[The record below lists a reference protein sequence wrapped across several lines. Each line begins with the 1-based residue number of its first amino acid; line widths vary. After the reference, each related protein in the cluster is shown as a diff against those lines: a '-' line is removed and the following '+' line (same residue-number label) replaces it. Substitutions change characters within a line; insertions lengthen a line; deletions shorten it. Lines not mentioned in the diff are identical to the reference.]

1 MAKKRAT
8 VSLRKPSPAPEVEAP
23 APAAP
28 PVEEAPISEVAVA
41 MASSVTTVGPV
52 DVGSPVAM
60 ASREPEPV
68 MAAPVEPFTPAAPQV
83 MSIEAFVSGAAA
95 ALERAVGDVPQAKL
109 LELLERGPEGYREL
123 TVYLPEQLARDLSLH
138 CMDRN
143 LDMNRLVTSALM
155 RHLDIAPGKL
165 DRHRIAAIARALLVH
180 LAQRARG
187 VLLARR
193 GWKSSGVPAAAAG

>member
-8 VSLRKPSPAPEVEAP
+8 VSLRKPSPAPDVEAP
-23 APAAP
+23 VTPAPAVEETPVSAVAVSMVGSQPEPVTVAPSAPPTPAASVPLAPAAP
-28 PVEEAPISEVAVA
+28 E
-41 MASSVTTVGPV
+41 
-52 DVGSPVAM
+52 
-60 ASREPEPV
+60 
-68 MAAPVEPFTPAAPQV
+68 V

-143 LDMNRLVTSALM
+143 LDMNRLVASALA
-155 RHLDIAPGKL
+155 RHLDALPARL
-165 DRHRIAAIARALLVH
+165 DRRRIAAIARALLAH

-187 VLLARR
+187 VLLSRR
-193 GWKSSGVPAAAAG
+193 GWKATAVAPAAAVG

>member
-8 VSLRKPSPAPEVEAP
+8 VSLRKPSPAPDVEAP
-23 APAAP
+23 VTSAPAVEETLVSSVAVSRVGNQPEPATVAPSAPPVPTASTPLAPAAP
-28 PVEEAPISEVAVA
+28 E
-41 MASSVTTVGPV
+41 
-52 DVGSPVAM
+52 
-60 ASREPEPV
+60 
-68 MAAPVEPFTPAAPQV
+68 V
-83 MSIEAFVSGAAA
+83 MSIETFVSGAAA

-143 LDMNRLVTSALM
+143 LDMNRLVASALA
-155 RHLDIAPGKL
+155 RHLDALPAQL
-165 DRHRIAAIARALLVH
+165 DRRRIAAIARALLAH

-187 VLLARR
+187 VLLSRR
-193 GWKSSGVPAAAAG
+193 GWKATAVAPATAVG

>member
-1 MAKKRAT
+1 MAKRRAT

-23 APAAP
+23 VTPAPA
-28 PVEEAPISEVAVA
+28 VEETPVSAVAVA
-41 MASSVTTVGPV
+41 MVSPVMASPVTLASS
-52 DVGSPVAM
+52 
-60 ASREPEPV
+60 EPEPV
-68 MAAPVEPFTPAAPQV
+68 TAMPSAPVTPAAPEV

-109 LELLERGPEGYREL
+109 MELLERGPEGYREL

-143 LDMNRLVTSALM
+143 LDMNRLVASALV
-155 RHLDIAPGKL
+155 RHLDALPTKL
-165 DRHRIAAIARALLVH
+165 DKRRIAAIARALLVH

-187 VLLARR
+187 ILLSRR
-193 GWKSSGVPAAAAG
+193 GWKTTAVAPAAAVG

>member
-1 MAKKRAT
+1 VTPPPAVDET
-8 VSLRKPSPAPEVEAP
+8 PVSAVAVAMVSNPPEPVTPAPSAPP

-28 PVEEAPISEVAVA
+28 E
-41 MASSVTTVGPV
+41 
-52 DVGSPVAM
+52 
-60 ASREPEPV
+60 
-68 MAAPVEPFTPAAPQV
+68 V

-95 ALERAVGDVPQAKL
+95 ALERAVGEVPEAKL

-143 LDMNRLVTSALM
+143 LDMNRLVASALA
-155 RHLDIAPGKL
+155 RHLDALPAKL
-165 DRHRIAAIARALLVH
+165 DKRRIAAIARALLVH

-187 VLLARR
+187 LLLSRR
-193 GWKSSGVPAAAAG
+193 GWKTAAVAPAAAVG